1 LEPYRYQQ
9 LAYLLVPVILG
20 AEFFLTAKDERKGR
34 GEPSLGPFVLDFFG
48 MLFMAIL
55 PAIVIFTIWAKNSQ
69 MFSDEFLWKD
79 TLERLDRYG
88 VTFFFLG
95 AWWQVHI
102 ISALRARRLK
112 GEGRRLHVL
121 VLGPFLAL
129 GLFVSFL
136 VLCVS
141 PFGLKWISVGLF
153 VFVSSVLY
161 VFRARPKTMEK
172 VFWGMAAVT
181 FFFMNVLFV
190 WLDAVV

>member
-1 LEPYRYQQ
+1 
-9 LAYLLVPVILG
+9 
-20 AEFFLTAKDERKGR
+20 
-34 GEPSLGPFVLDFFG
+34 
-48 MLFMAIL
+48 
-55 PAIVIFTIWAKNSQ
+55 
-69 MFSDEFLWKD
+69 MFSDEFSWKD
-79 TLERLDRYG
+79 TLERLHRYG
-88 VTFFFLG
+88 VMFFFLG
-95 AWWQVHI
+95 AWWQVYI

-112 GEGRRLHVL
+112 DEGRRLHVL

-136 VLCVS
+136 VLWVS
-141 PFGLKWISVGLF
+141 PIGLF

-172 VFWGMAAVT
+172 VFRGMAAVT